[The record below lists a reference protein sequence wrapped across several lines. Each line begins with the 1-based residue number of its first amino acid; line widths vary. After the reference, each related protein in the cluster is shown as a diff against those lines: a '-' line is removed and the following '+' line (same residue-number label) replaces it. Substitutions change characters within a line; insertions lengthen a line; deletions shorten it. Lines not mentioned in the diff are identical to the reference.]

1 MDTSLSLD
9 DYIGDVNGVVNDD
22 VIIEEEVDTKTRTKT
37 YIIGIAGGTGAG
49 KTTFAQR
56 IYDSIASSTSSS
68 SSGIVHISHDS
79 YYKDLSHLSLDER
92 AKTNFDHPDSLDS
105 ELLIHHL
112 KELIEGRSVIIPQY
126 DFKTHSRC
134 EDEGEVVE
142 SKCVILVEGILLFS
156 IKELVQLMDLKIYV
170 DAPCDVRLMRRIER
184 DSIERGR
191 TLVDIISQYSTTVR
205 PMHDEF
211 VEKSKYNADLILYSY
226 DEDEIVSLKRMENA
240 IRVICNHLKMET
252 GEGVK

>member
-9 DYIGDVNGVVNDD
+9 DYIGDVNGVDGEE
-22 VIIEEEVDTKTRTKT
+22 IESTKP

-49 KTTFAQR
+49 KTTFARR
-56 IYDSIASSTSSS
+56 IYDCIAATTN
-68 SSGIVHISHDS
+68 GDIAQISHDS
-79 YYKDLSHLSLDER
+79 YYKDLSHLSILEER
-92 AKTNFDHPDSLDS
+92 AKTNFDHPDSLDT

-112 KELIEGRSVIIPQY
+112 KELVNGRSVIIPNY

-142 SKCVILVEGILLFS
+142 SKRVILVEGILLFS

-170 DAPCDVRLMRRIER
+170 DAPCDIRLMRRIER
-184 DSIERGR
+184 DSVERGR
-191 TLVDIISQYSTTVR
+191 TLVDIIAQYTTTVR

-211 VEKSKYNADLILYSY
+211 VKPSKYNADLILYSY
-226 DEDEIVSLKRMENA
+226 DEDEDVSMKRMENA
-240 IRVICNHLKMET
+240 IKVVCNHLKMEI
-252 GEGVK
+252 GVKGTRD

>member
-22 VIIEEEVDTKTRTKT
+22 VIIEEVVDTKTRTKP

-126 DFKTHSRC
+126 DFNT
-134 EDEGEVVE
+134 
-142 SKCVILVEGILLFS
+142 FT
-156 IKELVQLMDLKIYV
+156 M
-170 DAPCDVRLMRRIER
+170 
-184 DSIERGR
+184 
-191 TLVDIISQYSTTVR
+191 
-205 PMHDEF
+205 
-211 VEKSKYNADLILYSY
+211 
-226 DEDEIVSLKRMENA
+226 
-240 IRVICNHLKMET
+240 
-252 GEGVK
+252 